1 MRHTASPP
9 FDTRAAAAELAR
21 RDRRLGRLIARVGE
35 CRLAVAPARVS
46 PYAALAEAIVYQQLH
61 GRAAAAIWRRLTTS
75 FGRSGAPAARRLAVA
90 DLEALRAVGLS
101 RNKALALQDLA
112 RRAVA
117 RQIPGRAAAE
127 RLDDEALVEQLTAVR
142 GVGRWTVEMLLL
154 FTLGRPDILPVGDF
168 GVRKGFALAY
178 GREAMPTPHELQAH
192 GEGWRPFRSVASW
205 YLWRALDT
213 P

>member
-75 FGRSGAPAARRLAVA
+75 FGRSGAPAAYPGGAAARVDVVGRRRPTAA
-90 DLEALRAVGLS
+90 GAGG
-101 RNKALALQDLA
+101 
-112 RRAVA
+112 
-117 RQIPGRAAAE
+117 PPRAAGSD
-127 RLDDEALVEQLTAVR
+127 RR
-142 GVGRWTVEMLLL
+142 GVTRHHQVTDA
-154 FTLGRPDILPVGDF
+154 TD
-168 GVRKGFALAY
+168 AA
-178 GREAMPTPHELQAH
+178 
-192 GEGWRPFRSVASW
+192 
-205 YLWRALDT
+205 
-213 P
+213 